1 MALESLLTDAMA
13 HAGSGIVLALVDFV
27 SSRAT
32 NRKADRLERKK
43 QCLIA
48 IDALLDSE
56 PPQQSQTTPEQPIN
70 QEEPETPSPPV
81 VERHSIPKDS
91 LEYAEHIHVVR
102 NYLTSSGL
110 AKLKLPLFER
120 MKQWIVSLMRDEKI
134 NGLTNLQKLGVA
146 AGVEVLYDTIF
157 GFHYYTNVLKYSPFA
172 TIMVNIYQ
180 IPSFWV
186 GLWLGNGLKKF
197 INLLITSND
206 EKKLDKTIQELLQRT
221 NIVEVVMN
229 YEAPE
234 QLRSSLLEQGISLSA
249 SQLTRVG
256 QSAFAHLK
264 HFAASARET
273 ADDVLNYPQKQ
284 EERREQERE
293 DRKKR
298 FDELTK
304 GR

>member
-1 MALESLLTDAMA
+1 MAIESLFTDALA
-13 HAGSGIVLALVDFV
+13 HAGSGIVLALADFV
-27 SSRAT
+27 SSRVA
-32 NRKADRLERKK
+32 NPKAGRLERKK
-43 QCLIA
+43 QCLVS

-56 PPQQSQTTPEQPIN
+56 PAQQVQTAAESSTNTKQT
-70 QEEPETPSPPV
+70 ETPAPPAE
-81 VERHSIPKDS
+81 ERHPIPKDS
-91 LEYAEHIHVVR
+91 LEYAKHINVVR

-120 MKQWIVSLMRDEKI
+120 VKQWFASLIRDEKI

-157 GFHYYTNVLKYSPFA
+157 GFHYYTAVLQYSPFA
-172 TIMVNIYQ
+172 TIMVNLYQ
-180 IPSFWV
+180 IPSFWA

-197 INLLITSND
+197 INLLISSSD
-206 EKKLDKTIQELLQRT
+206 EKKLDKAIQGLLQRT
-221 NIVEVVMN
+221 NIVDVVVN

-234 QLRSSLLEQGISLSA
+234 QIRNNLLEQGISLSA

-264 HFAASARET
+264 HFATSARDT

-284 EERREQERE
+284 AERREQERE

-298 FDELTK
+298 FDDLTR

>member
-1 MALESLLTDAMA
+1 MAIDALFTDAIA
-13 HAGSGIVLALVDFV
+13 HAGSGIVLALADFV

-32 NRKADRLERKK
+32 NPKSSRLERKK
-43 QCLIA
+43 QCLIS

-56 PPQQSQTTPEQPIN
+56 PAPGAAEPPAEPEQA
-70 QEEPETPSPPV
+70 ETPSPPAE
-81 VERHSIPKDS
+81 ERHPIPKDS
-91 LEYAEHIHVVR
+91 LEYAQHIHRVR

-110 AKLKLPLFER
+110 AKLQLPLFER
-120 MKQWIVSLMRDEKI
+120 AKQWVVSLIRDEKI
-134 NGLTNLQKLGVA
+134 NGLSNLQKLGVA

-157 GFHYYTNVLKYSPFA
+157 GFHYYTTVLQYSPFA
-172 TIMVNIYQ
+172 TIMVNLYQ
-180 IPSFWV
+180 IPSFWA

-197 INLLITSND
+197 INLLISSSD
-206 EKKLDKTIQELLQRT
+206 EKKLDKAIQELLQRT
-221 NIVEVVMN
+221 NIVDVVMQ

-234 QLRSSLLEQGISLSA
+234 QIRSSLLEQGISLSA

-264 HFAASARET
+264 HFAATARDT
-273 ADDVLNYPQKQ
+273 AGDVLNYPQKQ

-293 DRKKR
+293 ERKKR
-298 FDELTK
+298 FDDLTK

>member
-1 MALESLLTDAMA
+1 MAIESLFTDVMA
-13 HAGSGIVLALVDFV
+13 HAGSGIVLALADFV
-27 SSRAT
+27 SSRAA
-32 NRKADRLERKK
+32 NPRAARLERKK
-43 QCLIA
+43 QCLVS

-56 PPQQSQTTPEQPIN
+56 PAQQAPATAESSPEQE
-70 QEEPETPSPPV
+70 QSETLSPPA
-81 VERHSIPKDS
+81 VEGHPISKDS
-91 LEYAEHIHVVR
+91 LEYAQHINVVR

-120 MKQWIVSLMRDEKI
+120 VKQWFASLVRDEKI

-146 AGVEVLYDTIF
+146 AGVEILYDTIF
-157 GFHYYTNVLKYSPFA
+157 GFHYYTTVLQYSPFA

-180 IPSFWV
+180 IPSFWA

-197 INLLITSND
+197 INLLISSSD
-206 EKKLDKTIQELLQRT
+206 EKKLDKAIQELLQKT
-221 NIVEVVMN
+221 SIVEIVVN

-234 QLRSSLLEQGISLSA
+234 ELRHSLLEQGISLSA

-264 HFAASARET
+264 HFAASARYT

-298 FDELTK
+298 FDDLTK